1 MQTEFSGRLR
11 VDRRKALLYGKPR
24 QKKSY
29 LTIGI
34 PTVRRQGVDY
44 LERTLHS
51 LIIHSTPS
59 QQTSMVVIIFMVDRD
74 QAWVQKR
81 SKQLAGKYPRYIDSG
96 FLQIVHPHDQ
106 SIYPDFSKLKRTYN
120 DSAKRVEWR
129 SKQNIDYAYLF
140 AYSENISKYYLHIED
155 DVIAASNYYVE
166 TVNFIEYKSRTFWYY
181 MELSHIG
188 FIGKLLRSSDL
199 RDLSDYMMLFFAEQP
214 CDLLLLALGHIK
226 TQTKRIRIT
235 RSLFQHIGTVSSLQ
249 GKEQKVIDRFFK
261 DSLTLQKSNYQK
273 RYNHINPSANIST
286 DIEVYT
292 IHKPVYAYDLTD
304 KYFWGVS
311 PRKGSYFRVVFD
323 APQNISHVYVHT
335 GTENKEPDILNHADL
350 VVSTTNGR
358 PCQNTTRITSFR
370 SGDVDTKNSNITFPA
385 NIDCL
390 TIEITANHT
399 GWVIIRE
406 IAVFLPGE
414 METKDPKYDETPT
427 NGQNVAKKR
436 QPSYISKEQ
445 VNTLQPFSHSGKQNI
460 HQDSDENKLQIRR
473 KSDVQIRSYGR
484 VDVNASNSSNGSHHL
499 NIRRQDQISSG
510 TNREPVYPV
519 QYPVKYIGKSTNQ
532 DFRGIQICAPK
543 QFHHANPPAAIY
555 TQIESYSDY
564 KAVHAYDTS
573 TESYFWGPPR
583 AGDYFLI
590 MLDNSQNLSRI
601 FIDTGCY
608 GKESDIFYDARL
620 LVSLRPSAQNERVS
634 PKCQKLED
642 VGTFQNGDID
652 IKFPK
657 NYTNIDCIVIEVTTD
672 QSNWVIIREIT
683 LFLSE
688 VSATTKKG
696 EVHPNNTR
704 FKSAMFKENILS
716 VADTYKSL
724 SKTSI
729 RSVNITDQVILP
741 SQWQRYITTSYPRQP
756 RESFNKPHNIHV
768 INKDR
773 SSNKN
778 RGERNVSMITH
789 YGSKPTMLTGTKNAE
804 IENFPK
810 TASKR
815 VKHGDNKVLG
825 ATYGGNNSLN
835 TAPSS
840 AGSDTWFE
848 HPENVNKTIQRIL
861 AIRRFNKTSE
871 HLNKP
876 QNENELNYN
885 VKLNTK
891 LKGTGII
898 SKKMFHHENPAATLY
913 TSIRTF
919 SKYVPKY
926 AYDQ

>member
-1 MQTEFSGRLR
+1 M
-11 VDRRKALLYGKPR
+11 
-24 QKKSY
+24 
-29 LTIGI
+29 
-34 PTVRRQGVDY
+34 
-44 LERTLHS
+44 
-51 LIIHSTPS
+51 
-59 QQTSMVVIIFMVDRD
+59 
-74 QAWVQKR
+74 
-81 SKQLAGKYPRYIDSG
+81 
-96 FLQIVHPHDQ
+96 
-106 SIYPDFSKLKRTYN
+106 
-120 DSAKRVEWR
+120 
-129 SKQNIDYAYLF
+129 
-140 AYSENISKYYLHIED
+140 
-155 DVIAASNYYVE
+155 
-166 TVNFIEYKSRTFWYY
+166 
-181 MELSHIG
+181 
-188 FIGKLLRSSDL
+188 
-199 RDLSDYMMLFFAEQP
+199 
-214 CDLLLLALGHIK
+214 
-226 TQTKRIRIT
+226 
-235 RSLFQHIGTVSSLQ
+235 
-249 GKEQKVIDRFFK
+249 
-261 DSLTLQKSNYQK
+261 
-273 RYNHINPSANIST
+273 
-286 DIEVYT
+286 
-292 IHKPVYAYDLTD
+292 
-304 KYFWGVS
+304 
-311 PRKGSYFRVVFD
+311 
-323 APQNISHVYVHT
+323 
-335 GTENKEPDILNHADL
+335 
-350 VVSTTNGR
+350 
-358 PCQNTTRITSFR
+358 
-370 SGDVDTKNSNITFPA
+370 
-385 NIDCL
+385 
-390 TIEITANHT
+390 
-399 GWVIIRE
+399 
-406 IAVFLPGE
+406 
-414 METKDPKYDETPT
+414 
-427 NGQNVAKKR
+427 
-436 QPSYISKEQ
+436 
-445 VNTLQPFSHSGKQNI
+445 
-460 HQDSDENKLQIRR
+460 
-473 KSDVQIRSYGR
+473 
-484 VDVNASNSSNGSHHL
+484 
-499 NIRRQDQISSG
+499 
-510 TNREPVYPV
+510 
-519 QYPVKYIGKSTNQ
+519 
-532 DFRGIQICAPK
+532 
-543 QFHHANPPAAIY
+543 
-555 TQIESYSDY
+555 
-564 KAVHAYDTS
+564 
-573 TESYFWGPPR
+573 
-583 AGDYFLI
+583 
-590 MLDNSQNLSRI
+590 
-601 FIDTGCY
+601 
-608 GKESDIFYDARL
+608 
-620 LVSLRPSAQNERVS
+620 
-634 PKCQKLED
+634 
-642 VGTFQNGDID
+642 GTFQNGDID

-825 ATYGGNNSLN
+825 ATYGGNNSFN

-926 AYDQ
+926 AYDQSEKYFWGTSPKQGDYFLMLLNVPQNISRIFIDSGHVERQSDILQNARLSTRTSGDQVKSCQTLQWVANFVNGDVDTEALDITLPLNIDCIVIEVTADHYNWVIIREIAVFSLEEKDIISTGRKARHLPAQRNNIMEMQVSKETSKLSSPLKSQDITGKKITMEKESTRYHNYFFKQAKQEKSKHPERRIEGRIRH